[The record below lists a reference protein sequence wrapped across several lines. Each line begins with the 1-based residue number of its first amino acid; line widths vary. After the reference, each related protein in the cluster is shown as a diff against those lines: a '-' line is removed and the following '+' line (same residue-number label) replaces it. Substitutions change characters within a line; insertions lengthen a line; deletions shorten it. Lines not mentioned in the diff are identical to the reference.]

1 MWPPQ
6 LSPCTE
12 GDGRPQAPR
21 WALPPWVEKRGTAF
35 RGDRPCLAWKLHL
48 VSGGNKWGQRCLQ
61 RPKGPPEKWLFIL
74 TTL

>member
-35 RGDRPCLAWKLHL
+35 LGDRPCLAWKLHL
-48 VSGGNKWGQRCLQ
+48 VSGGK
-61 RPKGPPEKWLFIL
+61 
-74 TTL
+74 